1 MRRRALLG
9 AVSGVAAV
17 ALATGAGVAL
27 SDGSSGSGAGSGAG
41 SDKASGSASGKGS
54 GSGSGKVSVSG
65 GYIPQPLLTDEAAAY
80 VTVANAGG
88 GDAELTSVSTPL
100 AAHVTLHS
108 TTGTTMRQVTA
119 LTVPAGGTLTL
130 GTGGDHMMLENLT
143 HKPRVGE
150 TVTLRLHFAHAT
162 PATVTVT
169 VPVEA
174 TTYRPDPKG

>member
-9 AVSGVAAV
+9 AVAGVAAV

-27 SDGSSGSGAGSGAG
+27 SDGSSGSGAGS
-41 SDKASGSASGKGS
+41 DEASGRASGKGS
-54 GSGSGKVSVSG
+54 GGGSGKVSVSG

>member
-1 MRRRALLG
+1 M
-9 AVSGVAAV
+9 
-17 ALATGAGVAL
+17 ATGAGVAL
-27 SDGSSGSGAGSGAG
+27 SDGSSGTSGQGGG
-41 SDKASGSASGKGS
+41 L
-54 GSGSGKVSVSG
+54 GKVSVSG

-80 VTVANAGG
+80 VTVKNTGG
-88 GDAELTSVSTPL
+88 GDAELTAVSTPL